1 MAILDQK
8 AASFW
13 HEVQDEDLWALV
25 TVERKEGATVHL
37 SRSRAPEGVPLTLT
51 MSEEELQKLTPAAGG
66 ADNMAPADLTALEE
80 VSAGAVQHALRL
92 RYERGD
98 IYTSIGHS
106 VLVAVNPF
114 EALPICG
121 TEYLDELQA
130 LATDE
135 LPPHAYSVARLAYE
149 SLCASCLP
157 QSILVGGESG
167 AGKTETT
174 KLCMRGLAQASGSSG
189 RVAEAVLESGVAL
202 EAFGNAK
209 TTHNNNSSRFGRWC
223 AVHFDARGGFI
234 AGAKVDSFLLEKSR
248 VVSQGAGERNYHVFY
263 QMTKGASAAE
273 REAWRL
279 RPSTGGGG
287 PSYAY
292 TSGAQEVSG
301 VDDGAAWHATR
312 ATLGVLGV
320 AEEAQVRLFGLI
332 AAVLALGNVAFEP
345 AAAAGTAGG
354 GGGEGQLAATA
365 PDDVAALLQVA
376 PPLLSDALTVRH
388 VSSGKRGSSYKV
400 PLMAQQCI
408 DARDALAK
416 ELFARLFDWVVTQLN
431 DGMAAAG
438 AISGGG
444 NGGGGNGG
452 GGVGGSDNS
461 GELFVGLLDV
471 FGFENFEVNSFE
483 QLCINYANEKLQKH
497 FIDAV
502 GRLQLLDYQREGI
515 STAAIRFPDNS
526 AQIECVDGK
535 MGVMALLDEELSLPK
550 ASEEGYVAKLHARFG
565 GKEYEGIYAIP
576 RGKGAK
582 GAKGGGSS
590 GGDGKGVHAL
600 QFALVHYAG
609 DVLYTAHSWL
619 DKNRLGVPSDL
630 MRLMGSS
637 ESELLQTLFAAD
649 ADATLDESSGG
660 AAEGR
665 GGGGGGR
672 RKRATV
678 FSSFRTSLRSLSATL
693 ERTSAR
699 YVRCIKPNAQKVRA
713 HFDGRY
719 THSQLQCTGV
729 TAVVEL
735 QRCGY
740 AVSMRKVDFV
750 ARYRWCVAYDRPE
763 LLAAEGTPRLDS
775 LIGDLLRACRALLR
789 LDGDWGDADF
799 QLGRSKVFLREAVT
813 RALERART
821 AAWDRYAAKLQRALR
836 RLYARRAA
844 ALLRSLLPLVEE
856 ARGAAAAQKL
866 DAAREAV
873 AAMGAAWEAGACLLP
888 AAALGVWR
896 RAGAHR
902 AGAAGGV
909 ARGGGGAARSRGGS

>member
-263 QMTKGASAAE
+263 QLLTGATADE
-273 REAWRL
+273 RAAWRL
-279 RPSTGGGG
+279 KPGGG

-292 TSGAQEVSG
+292 TSGLQEAPG
-301 VDDGAAWHATR
+301 VDDAEGWRSTR
-312 ATLGVLGV
+312 AKLALLGFSPEQQ
-320 AEEAQVRLFGLI
+320 AELFSML
-332 AAVLALGNVAFEP
+332 AAVLAIGNLAFSS
-345 AAAAGTAGG
+345 AHGAAGG
-354 GGGEGQLAATA
+354 GAAEAEDEEGEMSVDA
-365 PDDVAALLQVA
+365 PDDVAALLRVQPA
-376 PPLLSDALTVRH
+376 QLGDALTVRH

-400 PLMAQQCI
+400 PLTRHQCA

-416 ELFARLFDWVVTQLN
+416 ALFAGLFEWLVGSLN
-431 DGMAAAG
+431 RGMRMHGDGASSAAAPL
-438 AISGGG
+438 A
-444 NGGGGNGG
+444 
-452 GGVGGSDNS
+452 D
-461 GELFVGLLDV
+461 ERLFVGFLDV